1 MAKLKFYYGVMGA
14 GKTTE
19 LIKTYDI
26 YKRKGL
32 NPVVIK
38 PKIDDREGKQSGWG
52 TTSSRLIK
60 DPIPAYYFENIKDEI
75 WKLDYGIILVDEAQ
89 FISRDDA
96 LFLTDI
102 VEKQKIDIIAYG
114 LKTDVNGNLFKGAAD
129 LLVLADETKELET
142 ICETPN
148 CQNKASM
155 HLRYING
162 QLDNSGEAVAIEK
175 GDVTYKSVCRSCWNN
190 ARKGR

>member
-32 NPVVIK
+32 DPVVIK
-38 PKIDDREGKQSGWG
+38 PIIDDREGSQKGWG

-60 DPIPAYYFENIKDEI
+60 NPIPAYYFENAKDEI
-75 WKLDYGIILVDEAQ
+75 WKLDYGVILVDEAQ
-89 FISRDDA
+89 FISREDI

-102 VEKQKIDIIAYG
+102 VEKQKIDVIAYG

-129 LLVLADETKELET
+129 LLVFADEIKELET
-142 ICETPN
+142 ICENPN

-155 HLRYING
+155 HLRYIDG
-162 QLDNSGEAVAIEK
+162 ELDKSGNSVAIEK
-175 GDVTYKSVCRSCWNN
+175 GNITYKSVCRPCWNN
-190 ARKGR
+190 VHKER

>member
-32 NPVVIK
+32 DPVVIK
-38 PKIDDREGKQSGWG
+38 PIIDDREGSQKGWG

-60 DPIPAYYFENIKDEI
+60 NSIPAYYFENVKDEI
-75 WKLDYGIILVDEAQ
+75 WKLDYGVILVDEAQ
-89 FISRDDA
+89 FISREDI

-102 VEKQKIDIIAYG
+102 VEKQKIDVIAYG

-129 LLVLADETKELET
+129 LLVFADETKELET
-142 ICETPN
+142 ICENPN

-155 HLRYING
+155 HLRYIDG
-162 QLDNSGEAVAIEK
+162 ELDKSGNSVAIEK
-175 GDVTYKSVCRSCWNN
+175 GNITYKSVCRPCWNN
-190 ARKGR
+190 VHKER

>member
-32 NPVVIK
+32 DPVVIK
-38 PKIDDREGKQSGWG
+38 PIIDDREGVQKGWG

-60 DPIPAYYFENIKDEI
+60 NPIPAYYFENAKNEI
-75 WKLDYGIILVDEAQ
+75 WKLDYGVILVDEAQ
-89 FISRDDA
+89 FISREDI

-102 VEKQKIDIIAYG
+102 VEKQKIDVIAYG

-129 LLVLADETKELET
+129 LLVFADETKELET
-142 ICETPN
+142 ICENPN

-155 HLRYING
+155 HLRYVDG
-162 QLDNSGEAVAIEK
+162 ELDKSGNSVAIEK
-175 GDVTYKSVCRSCWNN
+175 GNVTYKSVCRPCWNN
-190 ARKGR
+190 VRKER

>member
-32 NPVVIK
+32 DPVVIK
-38 PKIDDREGKQSGWG
+38 PIIDDREGSQKGWG

-60 DPIPAYYFENIKDEI
+60 NPIPAYYFESAKDEI
-75 WKLDYGIILVDEAQ
+75 WKLDYGVILVDEAQ
-89 FISRDDA
+89 FISREDI

-102 VEKQKIDIIAYG
+102 VEKQKIDVIAYG

-129 LLVLADETKELET
+129 LLVFADEIKELET
-142 ICETPN
+142 ICENPN

-155 HLRYING
+155 HLRYIDG
-162 QLDNSGEAVAIEK
+162 ELDKSGNSVAIEK
-175 GDVTYKSVCRSCWNN
+175 GNITYKSVCRPCWNN
-190 ARKGR
+190 VHKER

>member
-32 NPVVIK
+32 DPVVIK
-38 PKIDDREGKQSGWG
+38 PIIDDREGSQKGWG

-60 DPIPAYYFENIKDEI
+60 NPIPAYYFESAKDEI
-75 WKLDYGIILVDEAQ
+75 WKLDYGVILVDEAQ
-89 FISRDDA
+89 FISREDI

-102 VEKQKIDIIAYG
+102 VEKQKIDVIAYG

-129 LLVLADETKELET
+129 LLVFADEIKELET
-142 ICETPN
+142 ICENPN

-155 HLRYING
+155 HLRYIDG
-162 QLDNSGEAVAIEK
+162 ELDKSGNSVAIEK
-175 GDVTYKSVCRSCWNN
+175 GNITYKSVCRPCWNN
-190 ARKGR
+190 VRKER

>member
-32 NPVVIK
+32 DPVVIK
-38 PKIDDREGKQSGWG
+38 PIIDDREGSQKGWG

-60 DPIPAYYFENIKDEI
+60 NSIPAYYFENVKDEI
-75 WKLDYGIILVDEAQ
+75 WKLDYGVILVDEAQ
-89 FISRDDA
+89 FISREDI

-102 VEKQKIDIIAYG
+102 VEKQKIDVIAYG
-114 LKTDVNGNLFKGAAD
+114 LKTDFNGNLFKGAAD
-129 LLVLADETKELET
+129 LLVFADETKELET
-142 ICETPN
+142 ICENPN

-155 HLRYING
+155 HLRYIDG
-162 QLDNSGEAVAIEK
+162 ELDKSGNSVAIEK
-175 GDVTYKSVCRSCWNN
+175 GNITYKSVCRPCWNN
-190 ARKGR
+190 VHKER

>member
-32 NPVVIK
+32 DPVVIK
-38 PKIDDREGKQSGWG
+38 PIIDDREGVQKGWG

-60 DPIPAYYFENIKDEI
+60 NPIPAYYFENAKNEI
-75 WKLDYGIILVDEAQ
+75 WKLDYGVILVDEAQ
-89 FISRDDA
+89 FISREDI

-102 VEKQKIDIIAYG
+102 VEKQKIDVIAYG

-129 LLVLADETKELET
+129 LLVFADETKELET
-142 ICETPN
+142 ICENPN

-155 HLRYING
+155 HLRYIDG
-162 QLDNSGEAVAIEK
+162 ELDKSGNSVAIEK
-175 GDVTYKSVCRSCWNN
+175 GNVTYKSVCRPCWNN
-190 ARKGR
+190 VRKER

>member
-32 NPVVIK
+32 DPVVIK
-38 PKIDDREGKQSGWG
+38 PIIDDREGSQKGWG

-60 DPIPAYYFENIKDEI
+60 NPIPAYYFESAKDEI
-75 WKLDYGIILVDEAQ
+75 WKLDYGVILVDEAQ
-89 FISRDDA
+89 FISREDI

-102 VEKQKIDIIAYG
+102 VEKQKIDVIAYS

-129 LLVLADETKELET
+129 LLVFADEIKELET
-142 ICETPN
+142 ICENPN

-155 HLRYING
+155 HLRYIDG
-162 QLDNSGEAVAIEK
+162 ELDKSGNSVAIEK
-175 GDVTYKSVCRSCWNN
+175 GNITYKSVCRPCWNN
-190 ARKGR
+190 VRKER

>member
-32 NPVVIK
+32 DPVVIK
-38 PKIDDREGKQSGWG
+38 PIIDDREGSQKGWG

-60 DPIPAYYFENIKDEI
+60 NPIPAYYFESAKDEI
-75 WKLDYGIILVDEAQ
+75 WKLDYGVILVDEAQ
-89 FISRDDA
+89 FISREDI

-102 VEKQKIDIIAYG
+102 VEKQKIDVIAYG

-129 LLVLADETKELET
+129 LLVFADETKELET
-142 ICETPN
+142 ICENPN

-155 HLRYING
+155 HLRYIDG
-162 QLDNSGEAVAIEK
+162 ELDKSGNSVAIEK
-175 GDVTYKSVCRSCWNN
+175 GNITYKSVCRPCWNN
-190 ARKGR
+190 VRKER

>member
-32 NPVVIK
+32 DPVVIK
-38 PKIDDREGKQSGWG
+38 PIIDDREGSQKGWG

-60 DPIPAYYFENIKDEI
+60 NSIPAYYFENAKDEI
-75 WKLDYGIILVDEAQ
+75 WKLDYGVILVDEAQ
-89 FISRDDA
+89 FISREDI

-102 VEKQKIDIIAYG
+102 VEKQKIDVIAYG

-129 LLVLADETKELET
+129 LLVFADETKELET
-142 ICETPN
+142 ICENPN

-155 HLRYING
+155 HLRYIDG
-162 QLDNSGEAVAIEK
+162 ELDKSGNSVAIEK
-175 GDVTYKSVCRSCWNN
+175 GNVTYKSVCRPCWNN
-190 ARKGR
+190 VRKER